1 MDGIF
6 CVNTFTINP
15 NGGATATEG
24 GYIKKEGRQ
33 PDAAPQKPKMQLS
46 AAEVEE
52 SVALYIGGTV
62 GVASIDIVDIV
73 KEEPLSSEKLSYK
86 QT

>member
-1 MDGIF
+1 
-6 CVNTFTINP
+6 
-15 NGGATATEG
+15 
-24 GYIKKEGRQ
+24 
-33 PDAAPQKPKMQLS
+33 MQLS

-62 GVASIDIVDIV
+62 GVASIDVVDIV
-73 KEEPLSSEKLSYK
+73 KEEPLSSQKLSHK